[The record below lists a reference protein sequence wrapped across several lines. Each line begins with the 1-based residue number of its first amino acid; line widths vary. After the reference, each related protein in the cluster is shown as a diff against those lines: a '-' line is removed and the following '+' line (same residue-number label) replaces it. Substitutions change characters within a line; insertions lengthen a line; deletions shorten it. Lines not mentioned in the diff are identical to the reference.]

1 MAPLPTATA
10 APHQVL
16 IIGELSAPEMSSVRD
31 WLARRIGPSGPR
43 LAVDLRAVRRLR
55 DAEGWI
61 PDLII
66 VCQTWPDQFSG
77 VDIHALLTW
86 FPLTRLVCVYG
97 VWCDSDGRSRTDW
110 PLAVRIPAS
119 RATSRLE
126 RELATL
132 SISAGAISPGSI
144 SDALP
149 LTASRGEIFAC
160 DYPPP
165 DKHGTSLAGRSLVI
179 DSPDTPLA
187 TLWQTVL
194 TEHGA
199 QVRLTCSPAWDDSPE
214 NVIGVPN
221 AEGQFAARTR
231 YPDPLQP
238 DVVLFDADPHD
249 HRMPT
254 AACQIWPAAR
264 LVALV
269 GFRRP
274 DHDAELRTAGCDL
287 ILDKLAP
294 LAELLAAVRPEAVSS
309 Q

>member
-1 MAPLPTATA
+1 M
-10 APHQVL
+10 
-16 IIGELSAPEMSSVRD
+16 
-31 WLARRIGPSGPR
+31 
-43 LAVDLRAVRRLR
+43 
-55 DAEGWI
+55 
-61 PDLII
+61 
-66 VCQTWPDQFSG
+66 
-77 VDIHALLTW
+77 
-86 FPLTRLVCVYG
+86 
-97 VWCDSDGRSRTDW
+97 
-110 PLAVRIPAS
+110 
-119 RATSRLE
+119 
-126 RELATL
+126 
-132 SISAGAISPGSI
+132 
-144 SDALP
+144 
-149 LTASRGEIFAC
+149 
-160 DYPPP
+160 
-165 DKHGTSLAGRSLVI
+165 
-179 DSPDTPLA
+179 
-187 TLWQTVL
+187 L

-269 GFRRP
+269 GFRRS

-294 LAELLAAVRPEAVSS
+294 LAELLAAVRPQAASS